1 MFQNSV
7 LLLSLKIYMNQLK
20 NKKLP
25 VIMIFLPV
33 WCDDKKSIQLA
44 VYVEK
49 VSMTIY
55 YIYIPEE

>member
-1 MFQNSV
+1 MFQKSV

-49 VSMTIY
+49 VSMTIH
-55 YIYIPEE
+55 